1 MHVPHDPTPPTGAP
15 DSVRVFRAGANYYK
29 VRLFGW
35 IVAQLFAIAG
45 IVFWIS
51 MIGVLERNLDEARR
65 MVQLEALRAKT
76 NALRAAA
83 AKAIAPGTTA
93 ATPPPAEAPTP
104 GVAPIPATPEPPA
117 AKATPDS
124 KNTSD
129 PKNPKATK
137 KKGRSGPNLRGAQ
150 QLLNRFPP
158 WIIWGLRTLE
168 LLGIVGFIAQLP
180 FTLAVLRLD
189 FELRWYIVTDRS
201 LRIRSGIWK
210 LQEMTMSFANIQ
222 QVSVTQGP
230 IQRLLKIS
238 DVQVQSAGGG
248 GSEGGSHGGHGE
260 SLHTGIFHGVDN
272 AQEIRDLV
280 LERLRQFRATGL
292 GDPDDA
298 HEMPAAAAA
307 VGTAT
312 HPALGAA
319 KELLAEAR
327 ALRAAL

>member
-1 MHVPHDPTPPTGAP
+1 MRVPHDPTPPTGAP

-35 IVAQLFAIAG
+35 VVAQLFAIAG

-65 MVQLEALRAKT
+65 TVQLEALRAKT

-83 AKAIAPGTTA
+83 AKAIAPTNPTTTSSPA
-93 ATPPPAEAPTP
+93 PASPPV
-104 GVAPIPATPEPPA
+104 VAPAPGATEPPA
-117 AKATPDS
+117 VKATA
-124 KNTSD
+124 D
-129 PKNPKATK
+129 PNAKPAK
-137 KKGRSGPNLRGAQ
+137 KKGRSGPNLRGAER
-150 QLLNRFPP
+150 LLNRFPP

-230 IQRLLKIS
+230 IQGLLKIS

-298 HEMPAAAAA
+298 HETPVA
-307 VGTAT
+307 VVMAGTAA

-319 KELLAEAR
+319 QELLAEAR